1 MTRLLAAF
9 ILLVALGC
17 GGGGSPT
24 APQPT
29 PTPTPPETGET
40 VVVVVFY
47 DENDNGSLDPREL
60 VRLPDVEV
68 TAGGRSA
75 RTEKGT
81 GRAVI
86 RGVPAGTQ
94 TVAIKPGTLPPFYA
108 AGSPAAVTLPLGQG
122 SEIQLPATLDIGDNV
137 PNVYMAFG
145 DSITRGDGAATGGSY
160 PAQLQSLL
168 AAYLGD
174 AQVNNRGA
182 DATNSYE
189 AIERLDRNLRGSH
202 PAFTLILYG
211 TNDWHVIGCQDDAPA
226 CNTVDNLRTVI
237 QGVKAFHSLPFLAT
251 LPPANP
257 ALAPASRNQWVKD
270 INELLKP
277 MAREEGAVV
286 ADVHAAFLKQQ
297 DLPSLFSDDVHLNQ
311 AGYAVIAQAF
321 LDAIVH
327 GESPPA
333 ARLDAYSLLTP
344 P

>member
-1 MTRLLAAF
+1 MTRFIAGF

-29 PTPTPPETGET
+29 PTPPEPGET

-47 DENDNGSLDPREL
+47 DENGNGSLDPREL

-108 AGSPAAVTLPLGQG
+108 AGSPATVTLPLGQG
-122 SEIQLPATLDIGDNV
+122 SEIQLPATLEIGDNV

-145 DSITRGDGAATGGSY
+145 DSITRGDGAATAGSY

-168 AAYLGD
+168 GAYLGD

-189 AIERLDRNLRGSH
+189 AIERIDRNLRGSH

-211 TNDWHVIGCQDDAPA
+211 TNDWNDIGCQDAAPD
-226 CNTVDNLRTVI
+226 CKTVDNLRTVI
-237 QGVKAFHSLPFLAT
+237 QKVKASHSLPFLAT
-251 LPPANP
+251 LPPVNP

-297 DLPSLFSDDVHLNQ
+297 NLPSLFSDHVHPNQ
-311 AGYAVIAQAF
+311 AGYAVIAQALF
-321 LDAIVH
+321 EAIAHSASATGAAPPQLFDA
-327 GESPPA
+327 P
-333 ARLDAYSLLTP
+333 
-344 P
+344 

>member
-1 MTRLLAAF
+1 MTRRIAALL
-9 ILLVALGC
+9 LLVALGC

-24 APQPT
+24 APQS
-29 PTPTPPETGET
+29 TPTPPETGET

-47 DENDNGSLDPREL
+47 DENGNGSLDAREL
-60 VRLPDVEV
+60 VRLPEVEV
-68 TAGGRSA
+68 TAAGRSA
-75 RTEKGT
+75 QTERGT

-86 RGVPAGTQ
+86 RGIPAGTQ

-108 AGSPAAVTLPLGQG
+108 AGSPASVTLPLGQG
-122 SEIQLPATLDIGDNV
+122 SEIQLPATLEIRNNT

-145 DSITRGDGAATGGSY
+145 DSITRGDGAPTGGDY
-160 PAQLQSLL
+160 PAQLQGLL
-168 AAYLGD
+168 GASLGD

-189 AIERLDRNLRGSH
+189 AIERIDRNLAGSH

-211 TNDWHVIGCQDDAPA
+211 TNDWHVIGCQDNAPA
-226 CNTVDNLRTVI
+226 CMAVDNLRTVI
-237 QGVKAFHSLPFLAT
+237 QRVKASHSLPFLAT
-251 LPPANP
+251 LPPVNP

-297 DLPSLFSDDVHLNQ
+297 NVPSLFSDQVHPNQ

-327 GESPPA
+327 GELPPA
-333 ARLDAYSLLTP
+333 GLLALP
-344 P
+344 

>member
-1 MTRLLAAF
+1 MTRWLAVLV
-9 ILLVALGC
+9 LLVIPGC
-17 GGGGSPT
+17 GGGSPT

-29 PTPTPPETGET
+29 PTPPETGET
-40 VVVVVFY
+40 VVAVVFY
-47 DENDNGSLDPREL
+47 DENDNGALDPREL

-68 TAGGRSA
+68 TVGGRAA

-81 GRAVI
+81 GRAVV
-86 RGVPAGTQ
+86 RGVPAGSQ
-94 TVAIKPGTLPPFYA
+94 TVAIRAGTLPPFYA
-108 AGSPAAVTLPLGQG
+108 AGSPSLVTLPLGQG

-145 DSITRGDGAATGGSY
+145 DSITRGDGAATAGSY

-168 AAYLGD
+168 VATLGD

-189 AIERLDRNLRGSH
+189 AIERVDRNLRGSH

-211 TNDWHVIGCQDDAPA
+211 TNDWNDVGCQDTASA
-226 CNTVDNLRTVI
+226 CKTVDNLRTVI
-237 QGVKAFHSLPFLAT
+237 HKVTAFDSLPFLAT
-251 LPPANP
+251 LPPVNP

-277 MAREEGAVV
+277 MAREEGAFV

-297 DLPSLFSDDVHLNQ
+297 DLPSLFSDHVHPNQ
-311 AGYAVIAQAF
+311 AGYAVIAQA
-321 LDAIVH
+321 LLEAITH
-327 GESPPA
+327 GGGTASAAAPPLLLA
-333 ARLDAYSLLTP
+333 AP
-344 P
+344 